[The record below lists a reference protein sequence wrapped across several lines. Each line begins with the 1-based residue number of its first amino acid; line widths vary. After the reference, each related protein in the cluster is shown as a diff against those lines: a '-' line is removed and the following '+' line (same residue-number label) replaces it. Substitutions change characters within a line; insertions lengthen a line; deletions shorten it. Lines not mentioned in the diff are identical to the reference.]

1 MKTCGTVVQ
10 RAVPLAYVCV
20 KTAEVS
26 GSAHSCSGRSTEYRM
41 APFTRVVIFSCG
53 NKGTQPNR
61 RFFEEVS
68 KLHANTSCR
77 KERLLGAPPLRQ
89 AFRLSAFAYC
99 SSNARFALVILEARV
114 MQLPINNPDDSQT
127 SVIDPSDS
135 I

>member
-1 MKTCGTVVQ
+1 
-10 RAVPLAYVCV
+10 L
-20 KTAEVS
+20 
-26 GSAHSCSGRSTEYRM
+26 
-41 APFTRVVIFSCG
+41 FIFNS
-53 NKGTQPNR
+53 TQPNR